1 MVWIRIGLIRKGQS
15 QKVLNYHISLKG
27 IQSKLKTPLTIEKD
41 QQWIKKRVKDGHTDY
56 EREFVNAK
64 KNLMCFWSQCYS
76 ERWMMDDCLQR
87 PVCYYGMS
95 VKSLHRFKCSS
106 IWSLESIIIWGGRIF
121 WTRNLVVRLRVV
133 LMDLYAPNIMPQ
145 GPYLFAMFPCYD
157 GFNACEPN
165 VFLSFSR
172 FLLAVGCRT

>member
-1 MVWIRIGLIRKGQS
+1 MNQKESERQTYWLRKGICQC
-15 QKVLNYHISLKG
+15 
-27 IQSKLKTPLTIEKD
+27 
-41 QQWIKKRVKDGHTDY
+41 KKRSYVFLVTRL
-56 EREFVNAK
+56 ERE
-64 KNLMCFWSQCYS
+64 
-76 ERWMMDDCLQR
+76 MDDGWFACQR

-106 IWSLESIIIWGGRIF
+106 IWSLESKIIWGGRIF
-121 WTRNLVVRLRVV
+121 WTWNLVVRLRVV

-145 GPYLFAMFPCYD
+145 EPYLFAMFPWYD